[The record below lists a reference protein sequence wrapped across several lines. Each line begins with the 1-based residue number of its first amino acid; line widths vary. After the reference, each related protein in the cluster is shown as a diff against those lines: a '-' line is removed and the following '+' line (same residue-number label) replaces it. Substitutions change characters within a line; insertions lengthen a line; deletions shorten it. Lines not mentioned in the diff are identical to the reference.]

1 MMTLEEVARRAGVS
15 SATVSRVLNNAGKVR
30 PTTRKR
36 VLEAVRE
43 LRYHPNVHA
52 KALAGAK
59 SRTLGMIVSNLK
71 NPYFVDIFGSLE
83 AAADRH
89 GYEVVVESTGYNTQR
104 LAASVRSMLGR
115 RLLGLSVIVSEMDDS
130 LIEELTESRLPVVFH
145 DVGRA
150 TPNAAHITVDWE
162 KPMQKTVEYLYSL
175 GHRRMA
181 FVGHHTALASLQA
194 RRQAFLNA
202 LELYS
207 HSVEFATEADVD
219 SPEGG
224 RLATRRLLST
234 GFEPTA
240 ILCVNDFMALG
251 VLRELQSRG
260 MSVPGDVSVTGFD
273 NINLSEFTNP
283 PLTTVNVPRERI
295 GKLVFEALAPQ
306 DSRRVP
312 SHEIVVHPEVVIRDS
327 TAPAKKL

>member
-1 MMTLEEVARRAGVS
+1 
-15 SATVSRVLNNAGKVR
+15 
-30 PTTRKR
+30 
-36 VLEAVRE
+36 
-43 LRYHPNVHA
+43 
-52 KALAGAK
+52 
-59 SRTLGMIVSNLK
+59 
-71 NPYFVDIFGSLE
+71 
-83 AAADRH
+83 
-89 GYEVVVESTGYNTQR
+89 
-104 LAASVRSMLGR
+104 MLGR

-145 DVGRA
+145 DAGRV

-162 KPMQKTVEYLYSL
+162 KPMRKTVEYLYSL

-202 LELYS
+202 LEHYS

-224 RLATRRLLST
+224 RMATRHLLAS

-240 ILCVNDFMALG
+240 ILCVNDFMAIG
-251 VLRELQSRG
+251 ALRELQSRG
-260 MSVPGDVSVTGFD
+260 LSVPGDVSVTGFD

-295 GKLVFEALAPQ
+295 GKLVFEALVPQ
-306 DSRRVP
+306 ESRRVS

-327 TAPAKKL
+327 TAPAKKA